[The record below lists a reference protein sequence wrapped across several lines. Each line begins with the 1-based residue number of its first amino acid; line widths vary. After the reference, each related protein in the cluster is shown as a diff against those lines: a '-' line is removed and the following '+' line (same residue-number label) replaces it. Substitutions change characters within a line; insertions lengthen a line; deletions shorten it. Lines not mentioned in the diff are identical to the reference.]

1 MTKHYSFI
9 YSLTNG
15 SCGATRKM
23 NKTEIQLLNEILSM
37 IEIFKTTYDKKL
49 LARIYVNI
57 LELAEIYN
65 ISEID
70 FDTLVMNEIIKG

>member
-1 MTKHYSFI
+1 
-9 YSLTNG
+9 
-15 SCGATRKM
+15 M
-23 NKTEIQLLNEILSM
+23 NKTEIQLLNEISSA
-37 IEIFKTTYDKKL
+37 IELFKVIHDKKL

-57 LELAEIYN
+57 LELAEIHN

>member
-1 MTKHYSFI
+1 
-9 YSLTNG
+9 
-15 SCGATRKM
+15 M
-23 NKTEIQLLNEILSM
+23 NKTEIQLLNEISSA
-37 IEIFKTTYDKKL
+37 IELFKSIHDKKL

-57 LELAEIYN
+57 LELAEIHN

>member
-1 MTKHYSFI
+1 
-9 YSLTNG
+9 
-15 SCGATRKM
+15 M
-23 NKTEIQLLNEILSM
+23 NKTEIQLLNEISSA
-37 IEIFKTTYDKKL
+37 IEIFKTTHDKKL

-57 LELAEIYN
+57 LELVEIYN

>member
-1 MTKHYSFI
+1 
-9 YSLTNG
+9 
-15 SCGATRKM
+15 M
-23 NKTEIQLLNEILSM
+23 NKSEIHLLNEISSAIKL
-37 IEIFKTTYDKKL
+37 FKVTHDKKL
-49 LARIYVNI
+49 IAQIYVNI

>member
-1 MTKHYSFI
+1 
-9 YSLTNG
+9 
-15 SCGATRKM
+15 M
-23 NKTEIQLLNEILSM
+23 NKTEIQLLNEISSAIKL
-37 IEIFKTTYDKKL
+37 FKISHDKKL

-57 LELAEIYN
+57 LELTEIHN

>member
-1 MTKHYSFI
+1 
-9 YSLTNG
+9 
-15 SCGATRKM
+15 M
-23 NKTEIQLLNEILSM
+23 NKTEIQLLNEISSA
-37 IEIFKTTYDKKL
+37 IELFKSIHNKKL

-70 FDTLVMNEIIKG
+70 FDTLVMDEIIKG

>member
-1 MTKHYSFI
+1 
-9 YSLTNG
+9 
-15 SCGATRKM
+15 M

-37 IEIFKTTYDKKL
+37 IEIFKTSHDKKL

-57 LELAEIYN
+57 LELTEIHN

>member
-1 MTKHYSFI
+1 
-9 YSLTNG
+9 
-15 SCGATRKM
+15 M
-23 NKTEIQLLNEILSM
+23 NKTEIQLLNEISSA
-37 IEIFKTTYDKKL
+37 IEIFKTTHDKKL

-57 LELAEIYN
+57 LELTRINN

>member
-1 MTKHYSFI
+1 
-9 YSLTNG
+9 
-15 SCGATRKM
+15 M
-23 NKTEIQLLNEILSM
+23 NKSEIQLINEILSA
-37 IEIFKTTYDKKL
+37 IEAFKSSHDKKL

-57 LELAEIYN
+57 LELTEIYN

>member
-1 MTKHYSFI
+1 
-9 YSLTNG
+9 
-15 SCGATRKM
+15 M
-23 NKTEIQLLNEILSM
+23 NKSEIQLIDEILSA
-37 IEIFKTTYDKKL
+37 IEIFKTTHDKKL

-57 LELAEIYN
+57 LELTEIHN

>member
-1 MTKHYSFI
+1 MS
-9 YSLTNG
+9 
-15 SCGATRKM
+15 
-23 NKTEIQLLNEILSM
+23 KTEIQLLNEISSA
-37 IEIFKTTYDKKL
+37 IEIFKTTHDKKL

-57 LELAEIYN
+57 LELTRINN

>member
-1 MTKHYSFI
+1 
-9 YSLTNG
+9 
-15 SCGATRKM
+15 M
-23 NKTEIQLLNEILSM
+23 NKTEIQLLNEISSA
-37 IEIFKTTYDKKL
+37 IEIFKITHDKKL
-49 LARIYVNI
+49 IAQIYVNI

>member
-1 MTKHYSFI
+1 
-9 YSLTNG
+9 
-15 SCGATRKM
+15 M
-23 NKTEIQLLNEILSM
+23 NKTEIQLLNEISSA
-37 IEIFKTTYDKKL
+37 IEIFKTTHNKKL
-49 LARIYVNI
+49 IARIYVNI

>member
-1 MTKHYSFI
+1 
-9 YSLTNG
+9 
-15 SCGATRKM
+15 M
-23 NKTEIQLLNEILSM
+23 NKTEIQLINEILSE
-37 IEIFKTTYDKKL
+37 IEVFKSSHDKQL

-57 LELAEIYN
+57 LELAEIHN

>member
-1 MTKHYSFI
+1 
-9 YSLTNG
+9 
-15 SCGATRKM
+15 M
-23 NKTEIQLLNEILSM
+23 NKTEIQLLNEISSA
-37 IEIFKTTYDKKL
+37 IEIFKTSHDKKL

-57 LELAEIYN
+57 LELTEIHN

>member
-1 MTKHYSFI
+1 MS
-9 YSLTNG
+9 
-15 SCGATRKM
+15 
-23 NKTEIQLLNEILSM
+23 KTEIQLLNEISSA
-37 IEIFKTTYDKKL
+37 IEIFKTTHDKKL

-57 LELAEIYN
+57 LELAEIHN